1 MLHQGSP
8 LVLLNK
14 QKHNHLIKWFD
25 GVIREIKLIRL
36 ARHDFHILAFVRAFR
51 ATFLTEINRLMHMLA
66 NYFRKRQQII
76 SLGI

>member
-8 LVLLNK
+8 VVLLNK

-36 ARHDFHILAFVRAFR
+36 ADFHGLACAALSGKFFDRD
-51 ATFLTEINRLMHMLA
+51 
-66 NYFRKRQQII
+66 
-76 SLGI
+76 